1 MAAKPIKMEQLK
13 LILRLHEKGY
23 SKKQIVRETGIARN
37 TVKKY
42 LANQYD
48 DKPLDLK
55 NNKLISIASFND
67 DTTDFISSRYE
78 RLLEYFKGVE
88 GSLKLT
94 GVTSQLL
101 WQEYKQVDQ
110 EGYCYSQY
118 CYHFNEYIRHKEV
131 VMHLE
136 HKAAERTMVDFAG
149 KKLSYVDMN
158 TGELIQCQVFISVL
172 PYSGL
177 IYCKA
182 VHSQNTYDFAECINS
197 MLKFYGGASQTI
209 LCDNLK
215 TAVNRP
221 SKYEPVFTELCY
233 QMGEHYNSCF
243 SATRPYKPRDKAMV
257 EKAVNIVYN
266 HIYGPLRN
274 DTFCSLNDL
283 NAAIQQKQNK
293 LNDKNYKGSVYSRN
307 QLFTENEKKLLTPLP
322 NEAFKPKKVVHLTV
336 QRNYHI
342 QLSENHHY
350 YSVPYMYTGKK
361 VKVLY
366 DNSIVEI
373 YHNGARIAVH
383 QRNNLAK
390 AYHTIGDHMPPNH
403 QQAILIQGWT
413 KEDLLR
419 KASNI
424 GIHVLQVAERILSSS
439 IYPEQNYK
447 SCHGLILLQNKYDKN
462 RIDCACKRA
471 LNGTRIGY
479 AIIRDI
485 LLIGLDKQL
494 DLFENTPLPKHDNIR
509 GPEEYK

>member
-13 LILRLHEKGY
+13 LILSLHQKGY
-23 SKKQIVRETGIARN
+23 SKKHIARQTGIARN

-42 LANQYD
+42 IANQYD

-55 NNKLISIASFND
+55 KEKLVSISFND
-67 DTTDFISSRYE
+67 DTTEFISSRYE
-78 RLLEYFKGVE
+78 RLIEYFKKVE
-88 GSLKLT
+88 GQLKLI

-101 WQEYKQVDQ
+101 WHEYKQADP

-118 CYHFNEYIRHKEV
+118 CHHFNEYIRHKEV

-136 HKAAERTMVDFAG
+136 HKAGESTMIDFAG
-149 KKLSYVDMN
+149 KKLSYVDIT
-158 TGELIQCQVFISVL
+158 TGELIQCQVFVSVL

-182 VHSQNTYDFAECINS
+182 VHTQNTYDFADCINS
-197 MLKFYGGASQTI
+197 MLKFYCGTSQTI

-215 TAVNRP
+215 TAVTRP

-233 QMGEHYNSCF
+233 QMGEHYNTCF

-274 DTFCSLNDL
+274 DTFYSLKEL
-283 NAAIQQKQNK
+283 NAAIQLKQQK
-293 LNDKNYKGSVYSRN
+293 LNDKNYKGSAYSRN
-307 QLFTENEKKLLTPLP
+307 QLFIENEKHLLTPLP
-322 NEAFKPKKVVHLTV
+322 CEAFKPKKVVQLTV

-350 YSVPYMYTGKK
+350 YSVPYTYTGKK

-366 DNSIVEI
+366 DNNIIEI
-373 YHNGARIAVH
+373 YHSGSRIAVH
-383 QRNNLAK
+383 QRNNLSK

-403 QQAILIQGWT
+403 QQAVIYKGWS
-413 KEDLLR
+413 KEDLL
-419 KASNI
+419 KEASII
-424 GIHVLQVAERILSSS
+424 GVHVLKVAEHILSSS
-439 IYPEQNYK
+439 FYPQQNFK
-447 SCHGLILLQNKYDKN
+447 ACHGMIMLHKKYGIH
-462 RIDCACKRA
+462 RVDCACKRA
-471 LNGTRIGY
+471 LYGTKFGY
-479 AIIRDI
+479 GTIRDI
-485 LLIGLDKQL
+485 LLAGLDKQP
-494 DLFENTPLPKHDNIR
+494 DLFDDTPLPDHDNIR